1 MSAGVD
7 REPPEPPNT
16 SRTSPRTPRTGG
28 IHKGLNHA
36 RIVSKHGS
44 LTRRLPPHARRKQ
57 EARSLNVKFSEEVR
71 RAGPHFFKAAAEHY
85 EPRITAA
92 ADSRGCCA
100 APCTAHGSKHTS
112 GDQCMPLM
120 HRRGP
125 GDHGIDELAFA
136 LSKVAAEHYGQ
147 ARSHRTGWLTGVVLY
162 SARHC
167 VWLNRPSRGSLHDLY
182 EASLAI
188 VSNRPDSWAKPFKT
202 ALLGPV
208 LFGGSDLAIFPSR
221 GFLLYLNKLS
231 YFFLMVV
238 HTFCHTSQK
247 QCGESMPQITVKR
260 AGRVN
265 SEKVY
270 GKKIDIPH

>member
-1 MSAGVD
+1 
-7 REPPEPPNT
+7 
-16 SRTSPRTPRTGG
+16 
-28 IHKGLNHA
+28 
-36 RIVSKHGS
+36 
-44 LTRRLPPHARRKQ
+44 
-57 EARSLNVKFSEEVR
+57 
-71 RAGPHFFKAAAEHY
+71 
-85 EPRITAA
+85 
-92 ADSRGCCA
+92 
-100 APCTAHGSKHTS
+100 
-112 GDQCMPLM
+112 MPLM

-162 SARHC
+162 SPRHC

-270 GKKIDIPH
+270 GKKIDIPHYFFLDTLSVLSTQYFCLSWHRLLTIHACKERLSARRVTKSVFCLHLITETRFIDFTKCILT